1 MIKLVFTINRETLQ
15 FLVKDKNVYYT
26 DRKWK
31 NWVQCIPKDPT
42 LIKKILM
49 SRNKIPLTLV
59 RLFDLSEKEQAEY
72 DNAKDDDALSSI
84 IIRDAKL
91 RGLLLVRKEVE

>member
-1 MIKLVFTINRETLQ
+1 
-15 FLVKDKNVYYT
+15 
-26 DRKWK
+26 
-31 NWVQCIPKDPT
+31 
-42 LIKKILM
+42 M